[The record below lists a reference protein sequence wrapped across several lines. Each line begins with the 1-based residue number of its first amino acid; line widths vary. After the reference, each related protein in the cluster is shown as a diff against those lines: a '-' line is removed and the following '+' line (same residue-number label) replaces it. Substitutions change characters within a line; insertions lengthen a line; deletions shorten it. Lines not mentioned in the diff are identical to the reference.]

1 MFVRVVD
8 LLSVAQAT
16 LVCQMSG
23 FVETLTSSPPL
34 DVWLSRSPV
43 AASGR
48 RAEAV
53 ALVLLKVWWVNV
65 EGADLVIGLA
75 LNVWDD

>member
-1 MFVRVVD
+1 MFVKFPD
-8 LLSVAQAT
+8 PY
-16 LVCQMSG
+16 
-23 FVETLTSSPPL
+23 ETLSSSPPL